1 MPCNDWSNNNV
12 KEVVVF
18 SNDPK
23 TAAILCAA
31 FKYIEKHSSVNA
43 FLLHTK
49 WEEQGVS
56 QHAARKWWED
66 HKKKD
71 EARKARERKAELLR
85 KKKEEAMKKLT
96 AEERKILG
104 L

>member
-1 MPCNDWSNNNV
+1 MPCYDGPNNNV
-12 KEVVVF
+12 REVVVYRD
-18 SNDPK
+18 DPK

-31 FKYIEKHSSVNA
+31 FKYIEKVSSVND
-43 FLLHTK
+43 FLLHIK
-49 WEEQGVS
+49 WEEQDVS
-56 QHAARKWWED
+56 QQAARKLWED

-71 EARKARERKAELLR
+71 EARKAREKKAELLR
-85 KKKEEAMKKLT
+85 KKEEAMKKLT

>member
-1 MPCNDWSNNNV
+1 MPCNEWNYENKRVEYRDN
-12 KEVVVF
+12 
-18 SNDPK
+18 PK
-23 TAAILCAA
+23 TEAILCAA
-31 FKYIEKHSSVNA
+31 FKYIEKFSSVNA
-43 FLLHTK
+43 FLLHIK

-56 QHAARKWWED
+56 QQAARKWWED

-71 EARKARERKAELLR
+71 EARKAREKNAELLR
-85 KKKEEAMKKLT
+85 KKKEGAMKKLT